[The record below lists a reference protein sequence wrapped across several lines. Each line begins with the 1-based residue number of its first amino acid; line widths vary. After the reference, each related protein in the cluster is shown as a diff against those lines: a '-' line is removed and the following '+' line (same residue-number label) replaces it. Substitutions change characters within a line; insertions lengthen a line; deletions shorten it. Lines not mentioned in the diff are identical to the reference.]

1 MHKKHFSGVLL
12 VVILFFNFFLSSCK
26 DTDEAMIIWQGRY
39 NYNTDEVYNME
50 IDEYG
55 LPHINV
61 KVNNEDLSM
70 IFDTGNLNGIM
81 IELDKARQLRLTRV
95 DSWDGSNYLEGA
107 SGKYSVFLA
116 SRISLLGK
124 TWTNQRAY
132 ESKHDG
138 YDGSIGPIYISKER
152 VTLDYKNKLIGS
164 GDSKDDFDKRDAS
177 IMEIIKSDKY
187 KGLIVVKG
195 KVNGY
200 EALIQINTGKNNTSI
215 DPRLVQ
221 QLNLTSTNEGYVIDT
236 ITLGNYEFSV
246 PNASKIN
253 LKPLDN
259 GFEKPVL
266 LCVGSDILSRVVMT
280 IDYKKNEVILN
291 K

>member
-1 MHKKHFSGVLL
+1 MHRRHFSGVLL
-12 VVILFFNFFLSSCK
+12 IVILIFNIFFSSCEG
-26 DTDEAMIIWQGRY
+26 TDEAMIKWQERY
-39 NYNTDEVYNME
+39 NYNNNEVYNMN

-81 IELDKARQLRLTRV
+81 IELDKARQLRLTRI
-95 DSWDGSNYLEGA
+95 DSWDGSDYLEEA

-116 SRISLLGK
+116 SRISLFGK
-124 TWTNQRAY
+124 SWTNQRAY
-132 ESKHDG
+132 ESKRDG
-138 YDGSIGPIYISKER
+138 YDGSIGPLYISKER
-152 VTLDYKNKLIGS
+152 VTLDYKNKFIGA
-164 GDSKDDFDKRDAS
+164 GDSKYDFDKRDAS
-177 IMEIIKSDKY
+177 IMQIVKSDKY
-187 KGLIVVKG
+187 RGLIVVKG

-215 DPRLVQ
+215 DPRLIK
-221 QLNLTSTNEGYVIDT
+221 QLNITSTNEGYVIDT

-246 PNASKIN
+246 PNASNIN
-253 LKPLDN
+253 LKPLDD
-259 GFEKPVL
+259 GFDKPVL